1 MKNFVG
7 VRPFRNDIKPY
18 FRFYSAPLGEVVE
31 ATVQF
36 RNNGRAAAGFYLCL
50 TDKTL
55 LPDGAVQWLPMSA
68 RQTNLLLHA
77 APRFS
82 LPKLQ
87 QFAGL
92 LDLDIPGI
100 VALWRDG
107 GPDGIEGFVAAV
119 LNTEARRVAG
129 V

>member
-1 MKNFVG
+1 MQNLVG

-18 FRFYSAPLGEVVE
+18 YRFYSAPLGEVVE

-50 TDKTL
+50 TIKTV

-68 RQTNLLLHA
+68 RQTNVLLSPA
-77 APRFS
+77 ARFS

-87 QFAGL
+87 VFAIA
-92 LDLDIPGI
+92 LDSKIPEI
-100 VALWRDG
+100 AAAWRDG
-107 GPDGIEGFVAAV
+107 GADGIETFVCALLDHSLA
-119 LNTEARRVAG
+119 L
-129 V
+129 